1 MAYPWTNGYN
11 PYYPVQVPPAP
22 QIAQAPQ
29 MPQIQQP
36 QQSGMLCRPVTSPEE
51 AKNTPVDFMGN
62 LMIFPDVQN
71 NRIYTKRWNGQSGM
85 TEFCEFIPAIP
96 AAQEAPQP
104 DFVMQALAAL
114 NDKVDA
120 LASKIGGNH
129 EQQ

>member
-11 PYYPVQVPPAP
+11 PYYPVQVPTVP
-22 QIAQAPQ
+22 QMQQMPQAPQ
-29 MPQIQQP
+29 V
-36 QQSGMLCRPVTSPEE
+36 QQSGMLCRPVTSSDE

-85 TEFCEFIPAIP
+85 TEFCEFVPAIP

-104 DFVMQALAAL
+104 DPVMQALAAL
-114 NDKVDA
+114 NEKVDA
-120 LASKIGGNH
+120 LAAKIGGNN

>member
-1 MAYPWTNGYN
+1 MAYPWLNGYN
-11 PYYPVQVPPAP
+11 PYYPAQVPTVP
-22 QIAQAPQ
+22 QMQQMPQAPQ
-29 MPQIQQP
+29 A
-36 QQSGMLCRPVTSPEE
+36 QQSGMLCRPVTSPDE

-85 TEFCEFIPAIP
+85 TEFCEFVPAIP

-104 DFVMQALAAL
+104 DPVMQALATL
-114 NDKVDA
+114 NEKVDA
-120 LASKIGGNH
+120 LASKIGGSN